1 MCALTLAAIVQ
12 AQASDLDA
20 VVKRLGAYTSGY
32 AERFAT
38 VIAEEHYNQ
47 RTESTRSSPGGPSSS
62 RSGDRTIRSD
72 YALTRVNGEWIAY
85 RDAYE
90 VDGVKVRDR
99 NDRLGRLLSNSGSP
113 EDLSAILNDN
123 ARFNLENA
131 RISRNINV
139 PTLVVQLLAP
149 RNLDRF
155 VFTRHGEETVD
166 RRRLWRI
173 GFQERTL
180 PTLIRRATNED
191 QPVRGTILLD
201 PLSGEIWSTDLTW
214 AKGPGGNIVVT
225 YGRVPDIDVLV
236 PIRMLERYVDGSTEI
251 RGDARYMN
259 FRQFRTSGRLLPA
272 PVAPDTGPGNP

>member
-12 AQASDLDA
+12 AQESDLDA

-38 VIAEEHYNQ
+38 VIAEEQYNQ

-99 NDRLGRLLSNSGSP
+99 NDRLGRLLSNASSP

-131 RISRNINV
+131 RISRNINL

-149 RNLDRF
+149 RTLDRAA
-155 VFTRHGEETVD
+155 TS
-166 RRRLWRI
+166 WS
-173 GFQERTL
+173 RTDTCRTSTFSCRSGCWSDTWTAA
-180 PTLIRRATNED
+180 PRSAATRAT
-191 QPVRGTILLD
+191 
-201 PLSGEIWSTDLTW
+201 
-214 AKGPGGNIVVT
+214 
-225 YGRVPDIDVLV
+225 
-236 PIRMLERYVDGSTEI
+236 
-251 RGDARYMN
+251 
-259 FRQFRTSGRLLPA
+259 
-272 PVAPDTGPGNP
+272 